1 MSNTMNFFYISVV
14 TSKNKMGIED
24 VLLDVSLT

>member
-1 MSNTMNFFYISVV
+1 MSNTMNFFYISAF
-14 TSKNKMGIED
+14 TSKNKMDIED